1 MVCKLY
7 QSSISLPSLLD
18 VTPKLGLEETNRKRG
33 FYFNEIINGF
43 KSMIV
48 GRKGIGKTAYASKLR
63 KISNSGK
70 KLLDTVYIH
79 LNEIDFSIFKKI
91 ADKKYS
97 GTQKYQKV
105 WDWVI
110 GIEILKYMVDNRFEL
125 RDETSRIIK
134 ILEQNEIYLNDKLPI
149 AIRKISKK
157 YAQFSFKV
165 LDCGVEGKDSY
176 ISLDIYEFVDKIFEA
191 IASQYF
197 NKKLFIV
204 FDGLD
209 DLLRFNIDRS
219 EMLAGLIRSSH
230 YQNLFIKKNN
240 INLKILILIREDIL
254 SSIVDPD
261 INKIKRDS
269 SIVLRWDETNL
280 KAMVDL
286 RIHMVN
292 NNAGD
297 NPWYD
302 IFPKYVHK
310 KNTWDFILDYT
321 LLRPRDIFQ
330 FLNIAK
336 EMFPNSSSLTQAE
349 TLDVLKQYSAG
360 YFIEEIKDELS
371 GFISDEIITNLQYV
385 FQKIGETDFTYFE
398 FKQILIDVIGEL
410 GDSEVW
416 EILQRLIKTSAIG
429 QISSHAFYNKKT
441 KKMEQKSIVEFFY
454 KSPRMLVSKAN
465 KFHIHRALY
474 KALNFSINS

>member
-1 MVCKLY
+1 MW
-7 QSSISLPSLLD
+7 S
-18 VTPKLGLEETNRKRG
+18 R
-33 FYFNEIINGF
+33 
-43 KSMIV
+43 
-48 GRKGIGKTAYASKLR
+48 RKGFI
-63 KISNSGK
+63 
-70 KLLDTVYIH
+70 
-79 LNEIDFSIFKKI
+79 
-91 ADKKYS
+91 
-97 GTQKYQKV
+97 
-105 WDWVI
+105 
-110 GIEILKYMVDNRFEL
+110 
-125 RDETSRIIK
+125 
-134 ILEQNEIYLNDKLPI
+134 
-149 AIRKISKK
+149 
-157 YAQFSFKV
+157 
-165 LDCGVEGKDSY
+165 Y

-429 QISSHAFYNKKT
+429 QISSHAF
-441 KKMEQKSIVEFFY
+441 
-454 KSPRMLVSKAN
+454 
-465 KFHIHRALY
+465 
-474 KALNFSINS
+474 